1 MVCDP
6 LEKSTQVPVNEPL
19 DVLYVPVPRHP
30 SDSAYALL
38 KTFQAARLELSCV
51 LEVTVYPL
59 FKAFWVKATFGYL
72 ISFFDRGNS
81 TTTFEFKLMNAVLLV
96 FLMRSTLDS
105 IVVIPVSKLPSP
117 KNEPAVTF
125 PVTTTFEVA
134 VNEVIALE
142 NWTVLDVTFPLF
154 TIWSKL
160 EVIPVSPDPSPINLS
175 ACTLP
180 VATSPVVALVNCMIL
195 DDVFDTFKISLSP

>member
-117 KNEPAVTF
+117 MNLEASTF
-125 PVTTTFEVA
+125 PVA
-134 VNEVIALE
+134 
-142 NWTVLDVTFPLF
+142 
-154 TIWSKL
+154 TI
-160 EVIPVSPDPSPINLS
+160 
-175 ACTLP
+175 
-180 VATSPVVALVNCMIL
+180 PVVAFVN
-195 DDVFDTFKISLSP
+195 